1 MDAIKQQNAHAV
13 SAALENQISVIQ
25 GPPGTGKTQ
34 TILNI
39 IANLLATGKTVLV
52 VSNNNS
58 ATENVLE
65 KLSDP
70 KNALGFLVA
79 PLGKGENKTA
89 FIQGQTGLYPKLSEW
104 KQSPERQVELKG
116 RVASLSVELSELFAK
131 QERLATAKQELNA
144 LTLEMKYFADY
155 CKETGIDDTRVKLRR
170 DLKSQRLMDGSSS
183 RREFIE
189 KAIRFYMESI
199 SQQTT

>member
-1 MDAIKQQNAHAV
+1 M
-13 SAALENQISVIQ
+13 
-25 GPPGTGKTQ
+25 
-34 TILNI
+34 
-39 IANLLATGKTVLV
+39 
-52 VSNNNS
+52 SNNNS

-144 LTLEMKYFADY
+144 LTLEMKYFTDY

-170 DLKSQRLMDGSSS
+170 DLKSQRLMQLWQECCAFSDEDRSITLWFKLKSVLVYGISDWKFYQNNLPRIITMLQGLYYQTKRLNWSS
-183 RREFIE
+183 
-189 KAIRFYMESI
+189 KLP
-199 SQQTT
+199 T